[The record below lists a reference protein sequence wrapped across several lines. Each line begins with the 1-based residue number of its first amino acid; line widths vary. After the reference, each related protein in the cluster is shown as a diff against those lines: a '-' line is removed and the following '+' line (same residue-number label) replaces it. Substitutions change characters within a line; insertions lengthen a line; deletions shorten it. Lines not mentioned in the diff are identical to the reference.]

1 MEIPRVERAVQASD
15 LPLERLANSDQVSKS
30 EKIGEAARQF
40 EAVLLRQI
48 LSQAQK
54 PLLKNTLIPG
64 GGTANA
70 IYQDMITQQL
80 ADRISEGGTFGFA
93 SVLKKEL
100 TAEYGD
106 KKTSLDNGEQAAG
119 SQNNLR
125 DEPLR
130 GTASPHLNATAEQQ
144 IKKYKSPAIQPGKRI

>member
-1 MEIPRVERAVQASD
+1 MEIQRLDRAVQASD
-15 LPLERLANSDQVSKS
+15 LPLERLAKSDQVSKE

-40 EAVLLRQI
+40 ESVLLRQI

-54 PLLKNTLIPG
+54 PLFKNSLFPS

-93 SVLKKEL
+93 AVLKKEL

-106 KKTSLDNGEQAAG
+106 EATPLDKSSGNKTAAAAEEQI
-119 SQNNLR
+119 R
-125 DEPLR
+125 
-130 GTASPHLNATAEQQ
+130 
-144 IKKYKSPAIQPGKRI
+144 KYKSPAIQPGKRI

>member
-1 MEIPRVERAVQASD
+1 MELQRLERSVQASD
-15 LPLERLANSDQVSKS
+15 LPLERLANSDRVSKQ

-40 EAVLLRQI
+40 ESVLLRQI

-54 PLLKNTLIPG
+54 PLFKNALFPS

-70 IYQDMITQQL
+70 IYQDMVTQQL

-93 SVLKKEL
+93 TVLKREL

-106 KKTSLDNGEQAAG
+106 KTSVDNGKGSAG
-119 SQNNLR
+119 
-125 DEPLR
+125 
-130 GTASPHLNATAEQQ
+130 ASPHPGTIEQQ

>member
-1 MEIPRVERAVQASD
+1 MEIPRLERAVQASD
-15 LPLERLANSDQVSKS
+15 LPLERLASSDQVSKQ

-54 PLLKNTLIPG
+54 PLFQNSLFPS

-70 IYQDMITQQL
+70 IYQDMVTQQL

-106 KKTSLDNGEQAAG
+106 KKTPLDNGKGSAG
-119 SQNNLR
+119 V
-125 DEPLR
+125 
-130 GTASPHLNATAEQQ
+130 SPHLNATAEQQ

>member
-1 MEIPRVERAVQASD
+1 MEIPRLDRAVQASD
-15 LPLERLANSDQVSKS
+15 VPLERLVKSDQISKE

-40 EAVLLRQI
+40 ESVLLRQI

-54 PLLKNTLIPG
+54 PLFQNTMFPS

-70 IYQDMITQQL
+70 IYQDMVTQQL

-93 SVLKKEL
+93 AVLKKEL

-106 KKTSLDNGEQAAG
+106 KKTSLDNGKGSAAA
-119 SQNNLR
+119 
-125 DEPLR
+125 
-130 GTASPHLNATAEQQ
+130 ASPYPNPTEQ
-144 IKKYKSPAIQPGKRI
+144 KMSKYKSPAIQPGKRI

>member
-1 MEIPRVERAVQASD
+1 MEIKSLDRSVQASD
-15 LPLERLANSDQVSKS
+15 LSLEQLANSDQVSKE

-40 EAVLLRQI
+40 ESVLLRQI

-54 PLLKNTLIPG
+54 PLFKSSLFPS

-70 IYQDMITQQL
+70 IYEDMVTQQL

-93 SVLKKEL
+93 KVLTREL

-106 KKTSLDNGEQAAG
+106 KKTALEKTAAAPATSSIEQKI
-119 SQNNLR
+119 S
-125 DEPLR
+125 
-130 GTASPHLNATAEQQ
+130 
-144 IKKYKSPAIQPGKRI
+144 KYKSPAIQPGKRI

>member
-1 MEIPRVERAVQASD
+1 MEIQRLDRAVQASD
-15 LPLERLANSDQVSKS
+15 LPLERLANSDQVSKQ

-40 EAVLLRQI
+40 ESVLLRQI

-54 PLLKNTLIPG
+54 PLFKNSLVPG

-70 IYQDMITQQL
+70 IYQDMVTQQL

-93 SVLKKEL
+93 TVLKREL

-106 KKTSLDNGEQAAG
+106 KATSLDKAGKDSAQSVEQRI
-119 SQNNLR
+119 Q
-125 DEPLR
+125 
-130 GTASPHLNATAEQQ
+130 
-144 IKKYKSPAIQPGKRI
+144 KYKSPAIQPGKRI

>member
-1 MEIPRVERAVQASD
+1 MEIQPFDRAVQASD
-15 LPLERLANSDQVSKS
+15 LPLERLANSEQVSKQ
-30 EKIGEAARQF
+30 EKIGEAAKQF

-54 PLLKNTLIPG
+54 PLFKNSLVPG

-70 IYQDMITQQL
+70 IYQDMVTQQL

-93 SVLKKEL
+93 AVLKKEL

-106 KKTSLDNGEQAAG
+106 KKTSLDKPDVAGSTQAAEHKI
-119 SQNNLR
+119 R
-125 DEPLR
+125 
-130 GTASPHLNATAEQQ
+130 T
-144 IKKYKSPAIQPGKRI
+144 YKSPAIQPGKRI

>member
-1 MEIPRVERAVQASD
+1 MEIQRLDRPVQASD
-15 LPLERLANSDQVSKS
+15 LPLERLANSDQVSKQ

-54 PLLKNTLIPG
+54 PLFKNSLVSG
-64 GGTANA
+64 GGTTNA
-70 IYQDMITQQL
+70 IYQDMVTQQL

-93 SVLKKEL
+93 TVLKREL

-106 KKTSLDNGEQAAG
+106 KTTSLDKAAAAKDSAQSVEQKI
-119 SQNNLR
+119 Q
-125 DEPLR
+125 
-130 GTASPHLNATAEQQ
+130 
-144 IKKYKSPAIQPGKRI
+144 KYKSPAIQPGKRI

>member
-1 MEIPRVERAVQASD
+1 MEIQRLDRAVQASD
-15 LPLERLANSDQVSKS
+15 LPLERLAKSDQVSKE

-54 PLLKNTLIPG
+54 PLFKNALFPA

-70 IYQDMITQQL
+70 IYQDMVTQQL

-93 SVLKKEL
+93 AVLKKEL

-106 KKTSLDNGEQAAG
+106 KKTSADKSAVAGPTQAA
-119 SQNNLR
+119 
-125 DEPLR
+125 
-130 GTASPHLNATAEQQ
+130 AEQN
-144 IKKYKSPAIQPGKRI
+144 IRKYKSPAIQPGKRI

>member
-1 MEIPRVERAVQASD
+1 MEIQRLDRPVQASD
-15 LPLERLANSDQVSKS
+15 LPLERLANSDQVSKQ

-54 PLLKNTLIPG
+54 PLFKNSLVPG

-70 IYQDMITQQL
+70 IYQDMVTQEL

-93 SVLKKEL
+93 TVLKREL

-106 KKTSLDNGEQAAG
+106 KATSLDKPAAG
-119 SQNNLR
+119 KDSAQ
-125 DEPLR
+125 
-130 GTASPHLNATAEQQ
+130 SVEQKIQ
-144 IKKYKSPAIQPGKRI
+144 KYKSPAIQPGKRI

>member
-1 MEIPRVERAVQASD
+1 MEIQRLDRAVQASD
-15 LPLERLANSDQVSKS
+15 LPLERLANSDQVSKQ

-54 PLLKNTLIPG
+54 PLFKNSLVPG
-64 GGTANA
+64 GGTTNA
-70 IYQDMITQQL
+70 IYQDMVTQQL

-93 SVLKKEL
+93 TVLKREL

-106 KKTSLDNGEQAAG
+106 KKTSIDKAAVGNDSAQSVEQKI
-119 SQNNLR
+119 R
-125 DEPLR
+125 
-130 GTASPHLNATAEQQ
+130 
-144 IKKYKSPAIQPGKRI
+144 KYKSPAIQPGKRI

>member
-1 MEIPRVERAVQASD
+1 MEIQRLDRPVQASD
-15 LPLERLANSDQVSKS
+15 LPLERLANSDQVSKQ

-54 PLLKNTLIPG
+54 PLFKNSLVPG

-70 IYQDMITQQL
+70 IYQDMVTQQL

-93 SVLKKEL
+93 TVLKREL

-106 KKTSLDNGEQAAG
+106 KTTSLDKVAAG
-119 SQNNLR
+119 KDSAQ
-125 DEPLR
+125 
-130 GTASPHLNATAEQQ
+130 SVEQKIQ
-144 IKKYKSPAIQPGKRI
+144 KYKSPAIQPGKRI